1 MMLWPHE
8 MQMFAIALIN
18 DHADWQ
24 SMPCPSSQGS
34 LIVWARPN
42 NEIIPDISS
51 IQLHEEK

>member
-1 MMLWPHE
+1 MMLWPHK
-8 MQMFAIALIN
+8 MQMFVIALIN